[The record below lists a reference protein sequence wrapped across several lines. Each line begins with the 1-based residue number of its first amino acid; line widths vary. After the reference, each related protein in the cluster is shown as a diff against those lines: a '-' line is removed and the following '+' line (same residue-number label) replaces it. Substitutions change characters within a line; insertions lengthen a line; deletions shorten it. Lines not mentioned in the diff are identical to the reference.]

1 MKLLRR
7 WKKTPRPWTGRRKP
21 EDMRIETKLRSKDSK
36 RIYGTLSPEDP
47 VRRVVWKPCLFQY
60 RCECLRELEE
70 GKKVPKSNRTGIS
83 EGKQLKYPINEDPS
97 TQKILKT
104 FQIKYDGK
112 LSLLAECMLS
122 TFQNKYI
129 YYAIDDI
136 LYLLHSNLKEQEN
149 LLELFYSSMLSLHN
163 ESSINFFDIWID
175 SIYINDTYKNNRF
188 LINKSQKLKQ
198 GTYITLKLYY
208 LKRSPIKK
216 PEPIW

>member
-1 MKLLRR
+1 MKLVRR
-7 WKKTPRPWTGRRKP
+7 RKTRPRPWKLKSDR
-21 EDMRIETKLRSKDSK
+21 LRSQTGYLFRITGSSK
-36 RIYGTLSPEDP
+36 KISRMHGLTL
-47 VRRVVWKPCLFQY
+47 WKPCLFQY
-60 RCECLRELEE
+60 RCECHRIPRY
-70 GKKVPKSNRTGIS
+70 KKEKPSKIKSNRTGLS
-83 EGKQLKYPINEDPS
+83 EGKPLKHPINKNPS
-97 TQKILKT
+97 TRKILRT

-136 LYLLHSNLKEQEN
+136 LYLLHSNSKEREN

-163 ESSINFFDIWID
+163 DFSINFFDIWID
-175 SIYINDTYKNNRF
+175 SIYINDTCKNNRF
-188 LINKSQKLKQ
+188 LINESQKLKQ

-208 LKRSPIKK
+208 IKRLPIKK